1 MAPQRRASNSKGK
14 NPQRNTGKTPWTCLE
29 CEEAIV
35 DGEMTIECHKCKSWC
50 HKQCSDLND
59 EQYTVL
65 ARGGESMLWQYGK
78 CIAGGDNTDNVTR
91 TEAKL
96 DRLMQLFHDM
106 VQRLDQLE
114 KSNNG
119 KNIDDKIEEA
129 VERKMTQV
137 LDETKEK
144 EKRKL
149 NIIVANL
156 PESREGSVEE
166 RNRDDTDRVRQL
178 VSKTTDV
185 PLGDI
190 DAPIRLGQIYIG
202 NNTRPRLLRMVV
214 KSVESKE
221 KIMRNV
227 YGLND
232 GVPFDQRIHINN
244 DNTPQER
251 AKYKALKE
259 ENNDSEEG

>member
-1 MAPQRRASNSKGK
+1 M
-14 NPQRNTGKTPWTCLE
+14 
-29 CEEAIV
+29 
-35 DGEMTIECHKCKSWC
+35 
-50 HKQCSDLND
+50 
-59 EQYTVL
+59 
-65 ARGGESMLWQYGK
+65 
-78 CIAGGDNTDNVTR
+78 
-91 TEAKL
+91 
-96 DRLMQLFHDM
+96 
-106 VQRLDQLE
+106 
-114 KSNNG
+114 
-119 KNIDDKIEEA
+119 
-129 VERKMTQV
+129 ERKLTQV

-166 RNRDDTDRVRQL
+166 RKRDDTDRVRQL
-178 VSKTTDV
+178 VSKITDV

-190 DAPIRLGQIYIG
+190 DEPIRLGQIYIG
-202 NNTRPRLLRMVV
+202 NNARPRLLRMVV

-232 GVPFDQRIHINN
+232 GVPFNQRIYINN

-251 AKYKALKE
+251 EKYKALKE
-259 ENNDSEEG
+259 EMIVRKENGERDLVIRNLKIVHRNNRNADHPN